1 LDLIKQAAKKLHE
14 LTVISSIAHY
24 LGFASL
30 ICFFVVI
37 FTVAGKVFNWGHD
50 SVGHCWRSGNAYV
63 STADEGKFW
72 CVILSS

>member
-24 LGFASL
+24 LGFAS
-30 ICFFVVI
+30 FFCVWLFSLWQGRLLTGAMI
-37 FTVAGKVFNWGHD
+37 ALAIGG
-50 SVGHCWRSGNAYV
+50 GAYV